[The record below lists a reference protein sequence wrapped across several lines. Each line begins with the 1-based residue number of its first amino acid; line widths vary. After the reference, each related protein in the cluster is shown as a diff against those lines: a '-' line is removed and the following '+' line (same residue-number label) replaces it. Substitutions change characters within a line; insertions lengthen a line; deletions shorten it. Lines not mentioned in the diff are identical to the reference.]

1 MERSESEK
9 IIQKYS
15 KRPIDLKNAKK
26 IIYQYNRNQLNL
38 ASVEYDDNYS
48 NKSEKLNNNN
58 NIISEKNKNINI
70 KGKEINENI
79 PDIKYNEIIV
89 ETPAEDWNK
98 VSKIVNNYH
107 LSIKPSINNFE
118 NVKKEEI
125 NYINNNFSLND
136 NNKEKNNEK
145 SINHKFDDSKNKIS
159 FNEIQIDFI
168 GTNKEINS
176 NQKNKLN
183 NNNKLKEDFQI
194 TKLEIIGNKKTENN
208 HSLSK
213 NNFSINLK
221 PKDKK
226 DNFIIE
232 EPCKLNI
239 LIEKDENIPTSI
251 DTNKEE
257 KLDKKNILKDI
268 NSISHVVEKVNIQIS
283 NCDKI
288 EINKL
293 KNSKNIYVNND
304 DYLNE
309 KNPNIKNKE
318 DEKGINSLEN
328 NNDYNNIIKDKNLF
342 TNININIQKNKTSE
356 DKNQNVKKEEKDLL
370 KDFNHNNHLFNNNE
384 LSPIVSKDK
393 LFNDNNVEKKEQ
405 IDLLDYGNNKEGKYI
420 TFRKEEFQN
429 TIEKEKNNKK
439 SNYQD
444 MLFGIDKNIK
454 ENKSFNLKK
463 KNNSDNNF
471 YKIEKKEEKKVNMKE
486 LNNYLDKH
494 MKINNP
500 KNNLI
505 NKEEYD
511 FFSESHKNSIIKD
524 PNNVDIQFFK
534 DNKITP
540 KKKDKKT
547 NQVKNSN
554 SSYKKIPN
562 SKIPSLRKDK
572 ENNNSTE
579 SKKNQID
586 YSEFEKHKSNKNTF
600 EEIRG
605 LLSYDNKSF
614 SNIFKFSE
622 YTNKEI
628 KNSKIHFL
636 NTNIFEGASIYNV
649 NKFQN
654 NENYDDNYFKVS
666 TKEKIKKNMK
676 EINKSLPNNLKDIKL
691 SMPLN
696 IDKSLMSYNPK
707 TGKKIIP
714 KYEELESN
722 AIKLMY
728 EKYAKYKY
736 SPVNIIYTKKRE
748 NNKSINKYS
757 TDRLNYSDFFKGI
770 IYPSNNLH
778 ESHIKILSKE

>member
-48 NKSEKLNNNN
+48 NKSENFNNNN
-58 NIISEKNKNINI
+58 NIISEKNKSINI

-79 PDIKYNEIIV
+79 PYFKYNEIIV

-98 VSKIVNNYH
+98 VSKIVNNCH

-136 NNKEKNNEK
+136 NNKEKNNKK

-183 NNNKLKEDFQI
+183 NEKLKEDFQI

-208 HSLSK
+208 NSLSK

-251 DTNKEE
+251 DTNREE

-304 DYLNE
+304 DYLN
-309 KNPNIKNKE
+309 K

-328 NNDYNNIIKDKNLF
+328 NIDYNNIIKDKNLF
-342 TNININIQKNKTSE
+342 SNININIQKNKTSE
-356 DKNQNVKKEEKDLL
+356 DKNQNVKKEEKDLS

-393 LFNDNNVEKKEQ
+393 LFNDNNGEKKEQ

-429 TIEKEKNNKK
+429 TIEREKENKK

-444 MLFGIDKNIK
+444 ILFGIDKNIK
-454 ENKSFNLKK
+454 ENKSLNLKK
-463 KNNSDNNF
+463 KNNSYKNF
-471 YKIEKKEEKKVNMKE
+471 YKIEKKEEKKVNLKE

-500 KNNLI
+500 KNNLN

-511 FFSESHKNSIIKD
+511 FFSEAHKNSIIKD

-534 DNKITP
+534 DIGKTP
-540 KKKDKKT
+540 KNKNKKI
-547 NQVKNSN
+547 NELKNSN

-562 SKIPSLRKDK
+562 SKISSLRKDK

-579 SKKNQID
+579 SKKNIID
-586 YSEFEKHKSNKNTF
+586 YSEFEKHKSNQNTF

-614 SNIFKFSE
+614 SNIFKFPE
-622 YTNKEI
+622 NTNKEI

-636 NTNIFEGASIYNV
+636 NTNVFEGASIYNV
-649 NKFQN
+649 NKIQN
-654 NENYDDNYFKVS
+654 KENYDDNYFKVS

-676 EINKSLPNNLKDIKL
+676 EINKSLPNNLKDINL

-748 NNKSINKYS
+748 YNKSINKYS
-757 TDRLNYSDFFKGI
+757 TDRLNYSDYFKGI